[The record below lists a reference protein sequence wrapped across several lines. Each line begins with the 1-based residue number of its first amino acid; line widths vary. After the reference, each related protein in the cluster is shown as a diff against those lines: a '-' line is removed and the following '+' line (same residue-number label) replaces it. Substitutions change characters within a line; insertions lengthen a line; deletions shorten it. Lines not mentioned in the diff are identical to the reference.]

1 MLKRNLWHPAEFQY
15 PASWLVD
22 QRLFRRAAEQAERQ
36 RPLDPPP
43 LGCAPQTRPCI
54 LVRRF
59 ATLCNSS
66 SAALI
71 AIPTHA
77 CIRRQGS
84 VVSLE
89 DPANVIFP
97 TGSSSSPR
105 PSGGWLSPRS
115 RTGQPAAR
123 ARRTSASSRRP
134 STPISGAALDHIE
147 AKIQRRNTA
156 DPAWRRIF
164 WCC

>member
-1 MLKRNLWHPAEFQY
+1 MLKRNFWHPAEFQY

-43 LGCAPQTRPCI
+43 LRCAPQTRSCI
-54 LVRRF
+54 LF
-59 ATLCNSS
+59 MALCNSS

-77 CIRRQGS
+77 CTRRQVR
-84 VVSLE
+84 VVTIQG
-89 DPANVIFP
+89 PAYVVFS

-123 ARRTSASSRRP
+123 ARRTSASSQRP

-147 AKIQRRNTA
+147 AEIQRRNTA